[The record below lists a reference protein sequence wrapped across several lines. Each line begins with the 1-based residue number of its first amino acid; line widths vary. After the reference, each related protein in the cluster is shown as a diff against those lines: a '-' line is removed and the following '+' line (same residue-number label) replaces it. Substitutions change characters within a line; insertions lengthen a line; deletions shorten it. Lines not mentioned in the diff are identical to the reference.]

1 MKINR
6 ERCLAAFGEYAAAYD
21 PADPKIA
28 LKVEHTYR
36 VAELAEG
43 IARDEGLAADDIDL
57 AWLCGLLHDIGRFEQ
72 VRRYGTF
79 SDAKS
84 VSHAALGVQVLID
97 EGHLRD
103 FVDVDETDDGA
114 APTGAQGVETGEF
127 PDFVVTVVGTHS
139 DYRLPEGL
147 DGRTRMF
154 CDIVRDADKVD
165 ILKAVGEA
173 DLSSVLDVPMDEILV
188 GSISPAVR
196 DAFYAHRTV
205 KRAERSTATDI
216 VVGYVCLLFEVVHP
230 YGLRVA
236 SEQGYVWR
244 LLGLPFT
251 NPATAAEATRMAEH
265 LRMWMTDRLNA

>member
-1 MKINR
+1 MRIER
-6 ERCLAAFGEYAAAYD
+6 ERCLRAFGGYVAAYD
-21 PADPKIA
+21 PDDPKIA

-43 IARDEGLAADDIDL
+43 IARDEGLVAGDVDL

-84 VSHAALGVQVLID
+84 VSHAALGVEVLLG
-97 EGHLRD
+97 EGRLWD
-103 FVDVDETDDGA
+103 FADRGDCEAEAFASLVS
-114 APTGAQGVETGEF
+114 
-127 PDFVVTVVGTHS
+127 TVVGTHS
-139 DYRLPEGL
+139 DFRLPEGL
-147 DGRTRMF
+147 DARTRMF
-154 CDIVRDADKVD
+154 CDILRDADKVD

-173 DLSSVLDVPMDEILV
+173 DLAGVLDAPLHEILA
-188 GSISPAVR
+188 GDISPAVR

-205 KRAERSTATDI
+205 MRAERSGAVD
-216 VVGYVCLLFEVVHP
+216 VLVSWACLLFEVVHP

-236 SEQGYVWR
+236 SEQGAVWR

-251 NPATAAEATRMAEH
+251 NPATAAEAARMAEH
-265 LRMWMTDRLNA
+265 LRGWLAQHLASSPSTPAAAINR

>member
-1 MKINR
+1 MRIER
-6 ERCLAAFGEYAAAYD
+6 QRCLRAFGDYVAAYD

-28 LKVEHTYR
+28 LKVDHTYR

-43 IARDEGLAADDIDL
+43 IARDEGLLAEDVDL

-84 VSHAALGVQVLID
+84 VSHAALGVHVLLS
-97 EGHLRD
+97 EGHLWN
-103 FVDVDETDDGA
+103 FVDEGDGEA
-114 APTGAQGVETGEF
+114 EAFASF
-127 PDFVVTVVGTHS
+127 ISTVVGTHS

-147 DGRTRMF
+147 DARTRMF
-154 CDIVRDADKVD
+154 CDILRDADKVD

-173 DLSSVLDVPMDEILV
+173 DLSSVLDVPMGEILAEA
-188 GSISPAVR
+188 ISPAVR

-205 KRAERSTATDI
+205 RRAERSTATDI
-216 VVGYVCLLFEVVHP
+216 VVGYACLLFEVVHP

-236 SEQGYVWR
+236 NEQGYVWR
-244 LLGLPFT
+244 LLSLPFT
-251 NPATAAEATRMAEH
+251 NPATVAEAARMTEH
-265 LRMWMTDRLNA
+265 LRQWLAERLVS